1 MTGELGSIGVDAV
14 GSEAARAFRAG
25 PGVTWLLDDGSG
37 AAQALLECM
46 AGVVLPAGATRV
58 WNDRPAAAAD
68 LVGWQRRTTLVP
80 DRPWE
85 AGHLSVRQALRLA
98 ALWWNVTGTR
108 ARDAIDRESARWGLD
123 PLRRRRLAN
132 LSGGEMRRLLLAA
145 SLLPDPLVW
154 LVAGGAKDLDAPGR
168 AVWAAVLTR
177 VHFGLGHAPR
187 IAVVTGEL
195 DPALATVRVRV

>member
-1 MTGELGSIGVDAV
+1 MTRELASIGVDTVDCAD
-14 GSEAARAFRAG
+14 ARAFRAG
-25 PGVTWLLDDGSG
+25 PGVTWVVDDGSG
-37 AAQALLECM
+37 SAPALLECL
-46 AGVVLPAGATRV
+46 AGVVQPAGVTRV

-85 AGHLSVRQALRLA
+85 AGHLSVRGALRLA
-98 ALWWNVTGTR
+98 ALLWNLTGVR
-108 ARDAIDRESARWGLD
+108 SRDAIDRESARWGLD
-123 PLRRRRLAN
+123 PLRRRRLGH

-177 VHFGLGHAPR
+177 VHFGLGQAPR
-187 IAVVTGEL
+187 VAVVTGEL

>member
-1 MTGELGSIGVDAV
+1 MTRDLVAIGVDGV
-14 GSEAARAFRAG
+14 GSAETQAFRAG
-25 PGVTWLLDDGSG
+25 PGVTWLLDEGSG
-37 AAQALLECM
+37 AAPALLECL
-46 AGVVLPAGATRV
+46 AGVVRPAGATCV
-58 WNDRPAAAAD
+58 WNDRPVAGAD

-98 ALWWNVTGTR
+98 ALLWNVTGAR

-187 IAVVTGEL
+187 IAVVSGEL
-195 DPALATVRVRV
+195 DPALATVRLRV